1 MNTNYFNRR
10 ESAEDELELG
20 NDTGRSQAPPTAI
33 QPDIDSLPLTVTIFK
48 NEKDNVP
55 ISEKLTWAEL
65 RDRYFKAHQKR
76 LVKTGGMAISPVS
89 YMPGTTRGNQSV
101 EAVFCAVFDIEH
113 HGPFEALRERFDGYA
128 FLAHSSYRHKPED
141 PRYRIILPLVKPV
154 FSSEWSHAWAKLN
167 YWVGG
172 VNDPSTKDP
181 ARIYFLPSRPPEAQ
195 GHFIVSGQGVAV
207 DIENLP
213 DLPPEA
219 AARVVVAPQT
229 RHAKCQIEGIEEIPP
244 DPLSPA
250 EGLGRV
256 VMRCKFMAEV
266 SGPDSQKNVSR
277 PLWRAMI
284 SNAARFEDS
293 EGWIHE
299 ASCHHSGYRKTE
311 TDSTIRGCRDFGA
324 PITCASIQE
333 SGFTGCPAGG
343 CKTSNGNVTKAP
355 AGLWMGSEAHTPEG
369 QSDSQPKAG
378 RPEYL
383 PEAVVQFL
391 DKSFPDGLMYTNEGF
406 LGYEKGYWKR
416 LEDRADVLHK
426 IAVYRGKSVYKP
438 KQIKDLFEILKDFLA
453 KSETDLAPDRNLIC
467 LRNGTLDTRMYRLV
481 PHSPAHKLTN
491 KLDIDWDPAASCHRW
506 LAFLDQIFVNDP
518 DKLTKIQFLKEWFGY
533 CLLPDVSQH
542 KFLWLVGAGGNG
554 KSVLLS
560 ILTALVGTG
569 NVSHAYMERL
579 DKAYVRA
586 ELEGKLINI
595 SSEMSAEATI
605 SDGYFKAIVAGDVLE
620 AERKFKP
627 PFSFRPYVRL
637 IGATNHLPR
646 LLDLSDGFFRRA
658 VVLTFNR
665 QFIGAEID
673 PALEAKLLDEL
684 PGILTWAMQG
694 LHQLRV
700 RGSFEIPP
708 SSIATLAQY
717 RVDSD
722 PLAVFA
728 EQCLER
734 VEVGGMRSAHLYRGY
749 SEWCRANGFVRK
761 SSISFGKRLAELGF
775 TSYRLSRGSCW
786 RVAPKPENGVLY
798 EENDFDE
805 ILEGGNILSFVPKY
819 KL

>member
-1 MNTNYFNRR
+1 VNTNYFNRR
-10 ESAEDELELG
+10 ESANIELESS
-20 NDTGRSQAPPTAI
+20 NDTGALQVPTAVI
-33 QPDIDSLPLTVTIFK
+33 QTDSDSLPLTVTVFK

-55 ISEKLTWAEL
+55 VSQELTWAEL

-76 LVKTGGMAISPVS
+76 MVKTGGMAISPVS

-101 EAVFCAVFDIEH
+101 DAVFCAVFDIEH
-113 HGPFEALRERFDGYA
+113 HGPFEALQERLDGYA

-141 PRYRIILPLVKPV
+141 PRYRIILPLAKPV
-154 FSSEWSHAWAKLN
+154 YSSEWSHAWAKLN

-181 ARIYFLPSRPPEAQ
+181 ARIYFLPSRPPEAP
-195 GHFIVSGQGVAV
+195 GHFIVAGQGVPV
-207 DIENLP
+207 DIESLP
-213 DLPPEA
+213 DLPPAA
-219 AARVVVAPQT
+219 AARTAIAPQST
-229 RHAKCQIEGIEEIPP
+229 DLKYRIEGIEEMPP

-256 VMRCKFMAEV
+256 VRRCKFMTEASQPEA
-266 SGPDSQKNVSR
+266 QKNVSR

-284 SNAARFEDS
+284 SNAVRFEDS

-299 ASCHHSGYRKTE
+299 ASCHHNGYRKAE
-311 TDSTIRGCRDFGA
+311 TDSTIKGCRDFGA
-324 PITCASIQE
+324 PITCANIQE
-333 SGFTGCPAGG
+333 SGFGGCPLGG
-343 CKTSNGNVTKAP
+343 CTTSTGKVTKAP
-355 AGLWMGSEAHTPEG
+355 AGLWMGSEAHTPGG
-369 QSDSQPKAG
+369 QSDSQPKTG

-453 KSETDLAPDRNLIC
+453 KSEADLAPDRSLIC
-467 LRNGTLDTRMYRLV
+467 LRNGTLDSRTYSLIS
-481 PHSPAHKLTN
+481 HSPAHKLTN
-491 KLDIDWDPAASCHRW
+491 KLDIDWDPAASCRRW
-506 LAFLDQIFVNDP
+506 LAFLDQIFVNDA
-518 DKLTKIQFLKEWFGY
+518 DKLTKIQFLQEWFGY

-560 ILTALVGTG
+560 ILTALVGAG

-665 QFIGAEID
+665 QFTGSEID
-673 PALEAKLLDEL
+673 PALEGKLLGEL
-684 PGILTWAMQG
+684 AGILTWAMQG
-694 LHQLRV
+694 LQQLRA
-700 RGSFEIPP
+700 RGCFEVPA
-708 SSIATLAQY
+708 SSISALARY

-722 PLAVFA
+722 PMAVFA
-728 EQCLER
+728 EECLDQ
-734 VEVGGMRSAHLYRGY
+734 VDLGGMQSGRIYEGY
-749 SEWCRANGFVRK
+749 SEWCRRNGFARK
-761 SSISFGKRLAELGF
+761 SSVGFGKHLAELGF
-775 TSYRLSRGSCW
+775 VSYRSSSGNCW
-786 RVAPKPENGVLY
+786 RVKPKQNNAFLWEEGDMDTAFAPERVMP
-798 EENDFDE
+798 F
-805 ILEGGNILSFVPKY
+805 IPRY